1 MKRLFDSFGS
11 LLAILILLP
20 VFAFIALLIVLD
32 SGFPVIYK
40 QKRVGMNKRDFQL
53 CKFRTMVE
61 NASRAGQLTV
71 GSRDPRITDVGYW
84 LRKYKLDELPQLFN
98 ILRGDMSFVGPRP
111 EVRKYVE
118 LYSKEQERVF
128 SVRPGLT
135 DWASIKY
142 SNESDLLA
150 QAPDPEQFYIQQLI
164 PGKLSMNLSYIEKHN
179 LWIDLT
185 IILLTLRKIVFSR

>member
-71 GSRDPRITDVGYW
+71 GSRDPRITAVGYW